1 LRTAVLYLVTDDRLP
16 APELLERLDRAL
28 LAGVR
33 VVQFR
38 DKSLERGAFLQTA
51 TEVQRLCLR
60 RGALFIVND
69 SADVA
74 ALLDADGLHLGQ
86 EDLPP
91 GLARQL
97 VGPDALIGLS
107 VSAIE
112 EARSAER
119 DWQVDYLGVGAMYPT
134 ETKQDAE
141 YGGCT
146 LLRQVRTVVELP
158 LVAIGGITVDRAPA
172 VWAAGADLL
181 AVVSAVFGAADPARA
196 VIDLLSSRPT

>member
-51 TEVQRLCLR
+51 TEVQGLCLR

-69 SADVA
+69 AADVA

-119 DWQVDYLGVGAMYPT
+119 DRQVDYLGVGAMYRT
-134 ETKQDAE
+134 ETKPDAE

-146 LLRQVRTVVELP
+146 LLRQVRTAVELP